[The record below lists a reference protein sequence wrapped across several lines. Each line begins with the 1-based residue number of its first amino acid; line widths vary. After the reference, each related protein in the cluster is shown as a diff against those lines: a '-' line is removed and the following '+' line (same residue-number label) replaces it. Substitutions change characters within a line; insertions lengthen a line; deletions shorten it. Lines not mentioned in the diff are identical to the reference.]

1 VGDVARVLIVDDDA
15 GACETLGDVLETKGY
30 VVRKACDGR
39 AGLEAVWRE
48 RIDVAILDIQLPDIN
63 GLELLERIKR
73 AFPGIEVIIVTAHAS
88 LPTAIQA
95 MNGAAFSYLTKPLD
109 MDLLLATIDKAR
121 EKQELV
127 RTLRDSEERYR
138 FVTEHTHDAIFLI
151 DLEGRYTFGNRRLEE
166 LTGYRLEEL
175 IGQSVLMVLTPA
187 GAQAASA
194 RRDALLAGD
203 DRPVFY
209 ETEIVRKDGTRIL
222 AEVSSTS
229 VRDNGTLIA
238 RMGVAR
244 DVTERKRNEVA
255 LRESEER
262 FRAIFEQ
269 AGVGIAVVTADG
281 RWLRVNQRLCE
292 LVGYTAEELQARRY
306 QDLTHP
312 DDLDTSLR
320 RRRAMLEGEAPA
332 YSFEQRYIHKNG
344 SIVWINLT
352 TSVMR
357 GAPGDPSVSI
367 AVIEDISQRKAA
379 EAALLESAE
388 RFRATFEQAAV
399 GIGIVAR
406 DGRFLSVNQK
416 LCDIV
421 GYSSRE
427 LADLHFLDI
436 THHDDAELNRALRRP
451 MVEDETPSYTME
463 KRYVHKNGS
472 IVWVHVTASQARDAS
487 GEAGSSIAIIQDI
500 TARKQLEEEL
510 NHAQRMEGV
519 GQLAGGIA
527 HDFNNLLTVI
537 RARSELATARLQEA
551 DPLRRDLLL
560 IQKTADRAA
569 MLTRQLLAFSRKQV
583 LQPKVVALNELITG
597 ATDLLKRVIGEHIDL
612 AFVPGADIGRVRVDP
627 GQLEQVIV
635 NLAVNARDVMPGGG
649 QLTLETASVEL
660 DAAYAARHVD
670 VVAGSYAMLAVSDT
684 GTGMSREIQARIFEP
699 FFTTKEPGKG
709 TGLGLSTVYGIVK
722 QSGGHIRVY
731 SEPGAGT
738 TFKVYLPRT
747 DAAPEASAARASDA
761 LPYGTETILL
771 VEDEAEVRGVT
782 REVLEGFGYT
792 VLEATQAAD
801 AMLIARR
808 HAGMID
814 LLLTDVVMPRMSG
827 RALAEAVAP
836 ERPETKVLFMSG
848 YTDDAIILHRVLE
861 PGMHFLEKPFAPP
874 ALARKV
880 REVLDAP

>member
-1 VGDVARVLIVDDDA
+1 VSAR
-15 GACETLGDVLETKGY
+15 K
-30 VVRKACDGR
+30 
-39 AGLEAVWRE
+39 
-48 RIDVAILDIQLPDIN
+48 
-63 GLELLERIKR
+63 
-73 AFPGIEVIIVTAHAS
+73 PGPSAR
-88 LPTAIQA
+88 
-95 MNGAAFSYLTKPLD
+95 
-109 MDLLLATIDKAR
+109 KAR
-121 EKQELV
+121 EKQALASA
-127 RTLRDSEERYR
+127 LRDSEERYR
-138 FVTEHTHDAIFLI
+138 LVTEHTHDAIFLV

-166 LTGYRLEEL
+166 LTGYRREEL
-175 IGQSVLMVLTPA
+175 IGQSVFMVLTPE

-203 DRPVFY
+203 DRPFFH
-209 ETEIVRKDGTRIL
+209 ETEIVRKDGTRIW

-229 VRDNGTLIA
+229 VRENGALIA
-238 RMGVAR
+238 RLGVAR
-244 DVTERKRNEVA
+244 DITERKRNESA

-262 FRAIFEQ
+262 FRTIFEQ
-269 AGVGIAVVTADG
+269 AGVGIAVVAADG

-292 LVGYTAEELQARRY
+292 MVGYTAEELQRLRY

-312 DDLDTSLR
+312 DDLDTSLQ
-320 RRRAMLEGEAPA
+320 RRRAMLQGEARA
-332 YSFEQRYIHKNG
+332 CSYEERCIHKDG
-344 SIVWINLT
+344 SLVWINLT

-357 GAPGDPSVSI
+357 SAPADPRVSI
-367 AVIEDISQRKAA
+367 DVIEDISQRKAA
-379 EAALLESAE
+379 ETALHESEE

-399 GIGIVAR
+399 GITIVAR

-416 LCDIV
+416 LADMV
-421 GYSSRE
+421 GYSRRE
-427 LADLHFLDI
+427 LEELRFQDI
-436 THHDDAELNRALRRP
+436 TYDDDLELNLALRRP
-451 MVEDETPSYTME
+451 MVENEAPAYAME

-472 IVWVHVTASQARDAS
+472 IVWVHVTASRARDAV
-487 GEAGSSIAIIQDI
+487 GVAGYSIGIIQDI
-500 TARKQLEEEL
+500 TARKQLEDEL

-537 RARSELATARLQEA
+537 RARSELAAARLQEA

-569 MLTRQLLAFSRKQV
+569 SLTRQLLAFSRKQV
-583 LQPKVVALNELITG
+583 LQPKIVALNELITG

-612 AFVPGADIGRVRVDP
+612 TFVPGAEVGRVRVDP

-649 QLTLETASVEL
+649 QLTLETANVEL

-670 VVAGSYAMLAVSDT
+670 MVAGSYVMLAVSDT

-699 FFTTKEPGKG
+699 FFTTKGPGKG

-731 SEPGAGT
+731 SELGAGT

-747 DAAPEASAARASDA
+747 DAVPEASAARASDA
-761 LPYGTETILL
+761 LPVGTETILL

-792 VLEATQAAD
+792 VLEAAQAAD

-808 HAGMID
+808 HVGMID
-814 LLLTDVVMPRMSG
+814 LLLTDVVMPRTSG
-827 RALAEAVAP
+827 RALAEAVAA

-861 PGMHFLEKPFAPP
+861 PGMHFLEKPFSPP

-880 REVLDAP
+880 REALDAP